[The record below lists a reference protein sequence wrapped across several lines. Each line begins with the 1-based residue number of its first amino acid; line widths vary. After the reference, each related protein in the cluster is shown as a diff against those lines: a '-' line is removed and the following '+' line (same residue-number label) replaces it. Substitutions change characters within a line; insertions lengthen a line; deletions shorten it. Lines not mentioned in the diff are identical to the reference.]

1 MKTTK
6 ILYWVFNALFF
17 ILMFGSGIPDLLQ
30 MPSAVQGIHG
40 VLGYPLYFVPFIGFA
55 KMLGALTIIIPG
67 HPRLKEWAYAG
78 LFFDLI
84 GATYSLYFIPH
95 PQAPWYFNLLP
106 LAVATLA
113 YIYFRKK
120 QALEAQNPEVTT
132 AV

>member
-6 ILYWVFNALFF
+6 ILYWVFNILFF
-17 ILMFGSGIPDLLQ
+17 ILMFGSAIPDLLQ
-30 MPSAVQGIHG
+30 MADAVNGIHNN
-40 VLGYPLYFVPFIGFA
+40 LGYPLYFVPFLGFA

-84 GATYSLYFIPH
+84 AATYSIYCTPH
-95 PQAPWYFNLLP
+95 PQAPWYFNLIP
-106 LAVATLA
+106 LAVAVAA
-113 YIYFRKK
+113 YVYYRKK
-120 QALEAQNPEVTT
+120 EALNTEKPVV